1 MEKGI
6 AAVVKHTH
14 GEFEHIIMCLTTGG
28 DSEKMLPRGVQVI
41 ALHKPAG
48 NSLNF
53 IFKIAKQIK
62 ALEPDVVHT
71 RNWGGLDGIIAAR
84 LAGIRGVVHGEHG
97 WGMEDPLGKNPKRKM
112 IRRVLAGFVKE
123 FTCVSQQ
130 MVSWLREDIRVRRPV
145 TQIYNGIDTRRYRPG
160 PETKDSLR
168 VIGVIGRLDP
178 IKDHPTLFRAFE
190 QVARSMPQTRLM
202 VIGDGPERQK
212 LEAMAKNL
220 TEADI
225 RFAGNRLDVPDLLWQ
240 MDLFVLPSLN
250 EGISNT
256 ILEAMASGVPVIA
269 TRAGGNPELVTD
281 GETGALFTPGNQD
294 QLAGLMEKFLKDEP
308 LRKLTGKKARESV
321 IQRFSM
327 TNMAAGYT
335 DVWRRVAGK

>member
-1 MEKGI
+1 
-6 AAVVKHTH
+6 
-14 GEFEHIIMCLTTGG
+14 
-28 DSEKMLPRGVQVI
+28 MLPRGVQVI

-53 IFKIAKQIK
+53 ILQLAKQLK

-84 LAGIRGVVHGEHG
+84 LTGIRGVVHGEHG
-97 WGMEDPLGKNPKRKM
+97 WGMEDPLGKNPKRRM
-112 IRRVLAGFVKE
+112 IRRVLAGFVRE
-123 FTCVSQQ
+123 FTCVSRQ
-130 MVSWLREDIRVRRPV
+130 MVSWLRDDIRVSRPV
-145 TQIYNGIDTRRYRPG
+145 TQIYNGIDTQRYRPG
-160 PETKDSLR
+160 PGIEPGTGTKDR
-168 VIGVIGRLDP
+168 PKVIGVIGRLDP
-178 IKDHPTLFRAFE
+178 IKDHATLFRAFE
-190 QVARSMPQTRLM
+190 QVARSMPEIRLM

-225 RFAGNRLDVPDLLWQ
+225 RFFGNRLDVPELLRQ
-240 MDLFVLPSLN
+240 LDLFVLPSLN

-269 TRAGGNPELVTD
+269 SRTGGNPELVTD
-281 GETGALFTPGNQD
+281 GETGALFTPGDQA
-294 QLAGLMEKFLKDEP
+294 QLAGLMEKFLKDDP
-308 LRKLTGKKARESV
+308 LRQITGKRARESV

-327 TNMAAGYT
+327 ANMAAGYA